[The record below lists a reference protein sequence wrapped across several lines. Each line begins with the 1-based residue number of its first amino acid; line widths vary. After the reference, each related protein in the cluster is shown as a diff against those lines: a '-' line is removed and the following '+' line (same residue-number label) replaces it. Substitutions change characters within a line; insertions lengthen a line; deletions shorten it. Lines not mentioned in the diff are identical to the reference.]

1 MTQDRAT
8 TTGNAHTALLLL
20 AVTAAV
26 ASWSECASA
35 EASNAN
41 PPAIP
46 APTTAEVAHPSV
58 VSFPV
63 EPPTSTEHAATETP
77 ARGSIAELAT
87 SAPVQPVQ
95 TAQAVQRAPP
105 VAAGPTVPASGSA
118 ATLASSNTPILSTP
132 GTSDANFPS
141 EGVTSFSRTFP
152 NHPDQKDQA
161 PLARHRKHSE
171 LRQLGMTFDV
181 GLPDGAIVGVAYRP
195 AFWTRLQAGA
205 GTNAVSPGVRAG
217 ASLVPF
223 GSGPSLTL
231 EGGYYLEGDANSV
244 IGKVAGS
251 SYSNSRT
258 GERIGYQFVNMH
270 VGLDFG
276 LQYATFFLHG
286 GMTYL
291 HTRLHDA
298 GDALGGQSV
307 GSDGSVTT
315 YQFNQDLTLNAFF
328 PSFKLGIIVYL
339 V

>member
-1 MTQDRAT
+1 
-8 TTGNAHTALLLL
+8 
-20 AVTAAV
+20 
-26 ASWSECASA
+26 
-35 EASNAN
+35 
-41 PPAIP
+41 
-46 APTTAEVAHPSV
+46 
-58 VSFPV
+58 
-63 EPPTSTEHAATETP
+63 
-77 ARGSIAELAT
+77 
-87 SAPVQPVQ
+87 
-95 TAQAVQRAPP
+95 
-105 VAAGPTVPASGSA
+105 
-118 ATLASSNTPILSTP
+118 
-132 GTSDANFPS
+132 
-141 EGVTSFSRTFP
+141 
-152 NHPDQKDQA
+152 
-161 PLARHRKHSE
+161 LARHRKHSE